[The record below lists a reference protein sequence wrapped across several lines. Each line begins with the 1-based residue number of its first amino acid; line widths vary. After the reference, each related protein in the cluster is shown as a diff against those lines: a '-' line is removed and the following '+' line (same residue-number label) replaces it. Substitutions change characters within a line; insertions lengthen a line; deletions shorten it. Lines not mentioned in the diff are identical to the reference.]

1 MAFALVAFYFLPV
14 AALPLAAGQLAQS
27 ELTFASALSADD
39 VCLGKEGHACS
50 LELLQLR
57 GLGQDHETQEWIGGA
72 HSEAGE
78 MKDNAVMNKAKEDIN
93 EAIRLSG
100 MKDEM
105 GARAS
110 VMRALEELQRA
121 PDCSVKNDRAKKHL
135 HDALDVIGRHDFAAS
150 TSYLNKARK
159 NLNHCEEFGLL
170 ETDRETEQWI
180 GGAHSV
186 AGAVVGDAEMNDAKS
201 GINEAIRLT
210 AVRDLIGAKVSVMK
224 ALGTLDKVPECEIKV
239 YRAKKE
245 LKDSLGM
252 IGRTDFARVAE
263 YLQGAKKELSL
274 CEAYGLLETDRETQQ
289 WIGGAHSE
297 AGEMKDNAVMNK
309 AKEDINEAIRLSG
322 MKDEM
327 GARASVMRA
336 LENLQRAPDC
346 SVKNDRAKK
355 HLHDALDVIGR
366 HDFAAST
373 SYLDK
378 ARKNLNHCEEF
389 GLLETDRETEQ
400 WIGGAHSVAG
410 AVVGR
415 AEMNDAK
422 SDINE
427 AIRLTAVKDL
437 IGAKVSV
444 MKALG
449 TLDKVPECEIKV
461 YRAKK
466 ELKDSLGMIGRT
478 DFTRVAEYL
487 QGAKKELS
495 LCEAYGLLE
504 TEQSTEK

>member
-186 AGAVVGDAEMNDAKS
+186 AGAVVG
-201 GINEAIRLT
+201 
-210 AVRDLIGAKVSVMK
+210 
-224 ALGTLDKVPECEIKV
+224 
-239 YRAKKE
+239 
-245 LKDSLGM
+245 
-252 IGRTDFARVAE
+252 
-263 YLQGAKKELSL
+263 
-274 CEAYGLLETDRETQQ
+274 
-289 WIGGAHSE
+289 
-297 AGEMKDNAVMNK
+297 
-309 AKEDINEAIRLSG
+309 
-322 MKDEM
+322 
-327 GARASVMRA
+327 
-336 LENLQRAPDC
+336 
-346 SVKNDRAKK
+346 
-355 HLHDALDVIGR
+355 
-366 HDFAAST
+366 
-373 SYLDK
+373 
-378 ARKNLNHCEEF
+378 
-389 GLLETDRETEQ
+389 
-400 WIGGAHSVAG
+400 
-410 AVVGR
+410 R